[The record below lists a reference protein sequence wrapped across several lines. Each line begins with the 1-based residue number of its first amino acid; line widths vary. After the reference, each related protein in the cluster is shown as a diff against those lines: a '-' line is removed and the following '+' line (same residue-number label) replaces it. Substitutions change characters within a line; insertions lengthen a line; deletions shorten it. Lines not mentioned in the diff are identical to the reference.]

1 MKGREGAAEARYDR
15 DLTVWLKASAS
26 PAPR

>member
-1 MKGREGAAEARYDR
+1 MEGRAGAAEARYDR